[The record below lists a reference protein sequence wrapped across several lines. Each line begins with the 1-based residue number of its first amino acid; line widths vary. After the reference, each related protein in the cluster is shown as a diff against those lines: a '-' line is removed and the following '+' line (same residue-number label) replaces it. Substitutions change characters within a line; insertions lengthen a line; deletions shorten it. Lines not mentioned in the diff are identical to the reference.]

1 MMLLKRQFA
10 SFKYLLTFIAF
21 SFVLFSCSKKE
32 EVHIKDSVTVT
43 LQRAEAAA
51 SDVAQFVKIASNGTW
66 AATVEFPAGTETW
79 CKLSPTS
86 GTGNATLTLT
96 YTVNYSNDKRDAT
109 IKVIQGTETAQVVF
123 TQLGADSY
131 PNRYCEL
138 PVIPANTATV
148 KTASHY
154 ATING
159 GKARNYTLNFD
170 LSNKIANWVA
180 YPLSKDYLGSAQRK
194 NDFRVDPLF
203 PASSQINA
211 TLPGYDRGH
220 QLPSADRTGNAEL
233 NSQTF
238 YYSNMTPQLGGFNQK
253 IWADMENKVRSYANS
268 CDTLYV
274 VTGAVLKTVG
284 GLESV
289 SYTNDRIGIQKIA
302 VPNYYYKVLVGVK
315 SSGATKTYK
324 GIGFWFE
331 HKANSGKV
339 NSSYACSIDEIERK
353 TGLDFFANLPK
364 DVELAVESSYKPNE
378 WGL

>member
-1 MMLLKRQFA
+1 MVLKRQFEG
-10 SFKYLLTFIAF
+10 FKYLLTFIAL
-21 SFVLFSCSKKE
+21 SFIAFSCSKKE
-32 EVHIKDSVTVT
+32 EEHVKDSVAVS

-51 SDVAQFVKIASNGTW
+51 SDVAQFVNITSNGTW
-66 AATVEFPAGTETW
+66 TATVEFAAGTESW
-79 CKLSPTS
+79 CKLSPAS

-109 IKVIQGTETAQVVF
+109 IKVIQGTETVQVVF

-131 PNRYCEL
+131 PNRYNEL

-148 KTASHY
+148 KTVSHY
-154 ATING
+154 AILNG
-159 GKARNYTLNFD
+159 GKVRNYTLNFD

-180 YPLSKDYLGSAQRK
+180 YPLSKEYMGSAQRK
-194 NDFRVDPLF
+194 DDFRVDPSF
-203 PASSQINA
+203 PASSQMNDRVV
-211 TLPGYDRGH
+211 GYDRGH

-238 YYSNMTPQLGGFNQK
+238 YYSNMTPQLGGFNQN
-253 IWADMENKVRSYANS
+253 IWVEMENKVRSYANS

-289 SYTNDRIGIQKIA
+289 SYTNDRSGIQRIA
-302 VPNYYYKVLVGVK
+302 VPNYYYKVLVSVK
-315 SSGATKTYK
+315 SSGTAKTYK

-331 HKANSGKV
+331 HKDNSGKV
-339 NSSYACSIDEIERK
+339 DSSYACSIDEIERK

-364 DVELAVESSYKPNE
+364 DVEPVVESSYKPNE